1 MPGIRK
7 QYHFRPS
14 PNGYFA
20 WDVSRLIDLSADLP
34 VFELKLDE
42 IAELDELWWF
52 QSEADRPTP
61 RAIGSHVRLMLQV
74 DTDYP
79 VIVCPQGRV
88 MDGMHRI
95 LKALTSGVD
104 SVKAVQLPQMPDPDF
119 TDVQPS
125 ELPT

>member
-1 MPGIRK
+1 VPGLRR

-14 PNGYFA
+14 RNGYFA
-20 WDVSRLIDLSADLP
+20 WDVSRLIDLSAELP
-34 VFELKLDE
+34 VFQLSLDK

-52 QSEADRPTP
+52 QGEDDRPTP
-61 RAIGSHVRLMLQV
+61 RAIGNHVRLMVQA
-74 DTDYP
+74 DTDFP

-95 LKALTSGVD
+95 LKALTSGGD
-104 SVKAVQLPQMPDPDF
+104 SVKAVQLPQMPDPDY

-125 ELPT
+125 DLPV